1 MFATLA
7 NTCKAVGA
15 GTVTSNGFEAAG
27 KTPEGPAGVV
37 AVKFV
42 VKRWAVVFPLDV
54 GSCCCCWSKVSAN
67 PVTLPPRNGTMAHN
81 VPTTRFHMIPATTKH
96 STILACIVDR
106 VGFEKKTYKI
116 LSQLSPV
123 APFYSH
129 E

>member
-1 MFATLA
+1 MQFNKKIFFAKLA
-7 NTCKAVGA
+7 NTFKAVGA

-42 VKRWAVVFPLDV
+42 VKRLAVVFPVDV
-54 GSCCCCWSKVSAN
+54 RSCCCCWSKVSAN

-81 VPTTRFHMIPATTKH
+81 VPTTRFHIIPATTKH

-106 VGFEKKTYKI
+106 VGFENKLTKCYH
-116 LSQLSPV
+116 S
-123 APFYSH
+123 
-129 E
+129 